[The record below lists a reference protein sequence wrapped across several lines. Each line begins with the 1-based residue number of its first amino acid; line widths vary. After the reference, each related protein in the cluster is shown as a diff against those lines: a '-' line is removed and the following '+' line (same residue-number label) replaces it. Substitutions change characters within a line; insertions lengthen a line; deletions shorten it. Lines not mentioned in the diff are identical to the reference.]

1 MLYALL
7 LLKMRG
13 QFSFSGR
20 MCVSLMQSQDQP
32 SNTQVYMLPPL
43 VMDPIYRPSWAK
55 GASTFAIVESGR
67 TYSIPLMS
75 RYVLTNDTLH
85 VYWHVTG
92 EGGDMNLQYPLLR
105 YRHALI
111 TSPIITSTSYQPPL
125 TTTRQPLSYHPAHRR
140 SHKTSKSTYHCSLS
154 SWLLL

>member
-13 QFSFSGR
+13 QFSFGGR

-43 VMDPIYRPSWAK
+43 VMDQIDRPSWAK
-55 GASTFAIVESGR
+55 GASTFVIIESGR

-75 RYVLTNDTLH
+75 RYVLTSDTLH
-85 VYWHVTG
+85 EYWHLTG
-92 EGGDMNLQYPLLR
+92 EGDDINLQFPLLR

-111 TSPIITSTSYQPPL
+111 TSLIITSTSYQLP
-125 TTTRQPLSYHPAHRR
+125 
-140 SHKTSKSTYHCSLS
+140 
-154 SWLLL
+154 